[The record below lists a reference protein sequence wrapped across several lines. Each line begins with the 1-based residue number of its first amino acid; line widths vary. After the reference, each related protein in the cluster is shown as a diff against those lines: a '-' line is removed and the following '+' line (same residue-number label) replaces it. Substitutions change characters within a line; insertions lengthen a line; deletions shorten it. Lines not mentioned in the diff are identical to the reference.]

1 MVTLVYVFVI
11 FLFDSRR
18 ITRFY
23 NSSLMITLYINM
35 QLAIG
40 PPLEIS
46 LFYSAG
52 AAGDLSHIPRTDLND
67 RPTLGL

>member
-1 MVTLVYVFVI
+1 
-11 FLFDSRR
+11 
-18 ITRFY
+18 
-23 NSSLMITLYINM
+23 MITLYINM
-35 QLAIG
+35 QLATG

-46 LFYSAG
+46 LFYNAG

>member
-1 MVTLVYVFVI
+1 MDTLVYVFAI

-18 ITRFY
+18 PTRFY
-23 NSSLMITLYINM
+23 NSNLMIT
-35 QLAIG
+35 LAIG

-46 LFYSAG
+46 SFYGAG

-67 RPTLGL
+67 QPTLGL